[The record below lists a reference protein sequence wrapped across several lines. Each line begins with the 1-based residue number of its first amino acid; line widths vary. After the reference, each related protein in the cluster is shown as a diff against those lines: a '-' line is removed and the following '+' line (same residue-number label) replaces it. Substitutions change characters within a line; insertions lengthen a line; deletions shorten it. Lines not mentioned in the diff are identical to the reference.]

1 MTVRAKTELH
11 RALAIAD
18 LKALYVSSNVVG
30 ELQVQAIG
38 HDGKM
43 ATVFLPSSVGLA
55 EPRLV
60 NLLDSAPVASWR
72 ASRSL
77 MAAVR
82 AGHVH
87 VTLSKRTDP

>member
-11 RALAIAD
+11 RALAATD
-18 LKALYVSSNVVG
+18 LVALWAKSNTVG
-30 ELQVQAIG
+30 ELQVQALG
-38 HDGKM
+38 PEGRM
-43 ATVFLPSSVGLA
+43 QTVFIPSSVGLA

-60 NLLDSAPVASWR
+60 NLLDYASQSAWR

-82 AGHVH
+82 AGHVEIIL
-87 VTLSKRTDP
+87 TKRKVP

>member
-1 MTVRAKTELH
+1 MTVRAKTQLH
-11 RALAIAD
+11 RALSQTD
-18 LKALYVSSNVVG
+18 VSSVWIRSHCVG

-38 HDGKM
+38 YEGRM
-43 ATVFLPSSVGLA
+43 ATVFIPSSVGLQ

-60 NLLDSAPVASWR
+60 DLIQFAPAAAWK

-87 VTLSKRTDP
+87 VTLMKD